1 MLLDSVRDFCRR
13 HAKKRCL
20 IALSGGLDSSV
31 LLDLCHGVSQ
41 QLPLNF
47 HVIHVHHGLSP
58 NANAWAQHCKNLCER
73 YGFEFYLHHVNLDHS
88 ASTSLE
94 EAARNARYQVFTDLL
109 QTDDVLLTGHHQDDQ
124 AETVLL
130 QLMRGAGPKGLSAMP
145 VIKPFARGFH
155 GRPLLAF
162 SRAELLAYARE
173 RQLVWVEDESND
185 DCSLARN
192 YLRREVLPV
201 LKRQWPSVE
210 TVLSRTAAHC
220 AEAQVLLEEAANERL
235 HTALGKRPN
244 TLSVSKLLGFSD
256 AWQRVILRVWIEQQG
271 YALPDTNKVHSI
283 QKTVLTAA
291 WDRNPCVAW
300 RGAEV
305 RRHGDDIF
313 IVDPARVAAIPT
325 ELAAGLTVR
334 FRVPGETVEIAARGK
349 VSLKNLFQEWKVPVW
364 ERATLPLVFAGSK
377 LVQVP
382 GYFVDPEFVV
392 ES

>member
-1 MLLDSVRDFCRR
+1 MMLLDSVRDFCRR
-13 HAKKRCL
+13 HVRTRCF

-58 NANAWAQHCKNLCER
+58 NADAWAAHCKNLCEQ
-73 YGFEFYLHHVNLDHS
+73 YGFEFNLHHVTLDLS
-88 ASTSLE
+88 AGTSLE
-94 EAARNARYQVFTDLL
+94 EAARNARYQVLADHM
-109 QTDDVLLTGHHQDDQ
+109 QTNDVLLTGHHQDDQ

-145 VIKPFARGFH
+145 VIKPFASGFH

-173 RQLVWVEDESND
+173 RQLVWIEDESNE

-192 YLRREVLPV
+192 YLRREVMPV
-201 LKRQWPSVE
+201 LKQQWPSVDA
-210 TVLSRTAAHC
+210 VLARTAAHC
-220 AEAQVLLEEAANERL
+220 AEAQGLLEEAANERL
-235 HTALGKRPN
+235 QTALGSRPN
-244 TLSVSKLLGFSD
+244 TLSVNKLFGFSD
-256 AWQRVILRVWIEQQG
+256 AWQRLIIRVWIEQQG
-271 YALPDTNKVHSI
+271 YTLPDTNKIHSI
-283 QKTVLTAA
+283 QKSVLSAA
-291 WDRNPCVAW
+291 RDRNPCVAW

-305 RRHGDDIF
+305 RRYLDDLF
-313 IVDPARVAAIPT
+313 IIDPAEAVAASVKV
-325 ELAAGLTVR
+325 AAGFTVR
-334 FRVPGETVEIAARGK
+334 FRVPGETVEIGARGR

-364 ERATLPLVFAGSK
+364 ERATLPLVFAGNK

-382 GYFVDPEFVV
+382 GYFVDTEFI
-392 ES
+392 